1 MILKSY
7 IVENDL
13 SILQKFKTVLF
24 YGENEGAKDDFK
36 KKIIKGNND
45 SEIINIFHDEV
56 FKNKE
61 LLNNLTTN
69 ASLFSQKKV
78 IFIHEASDK
87 IFDLILDSIEN
98 IKEDTKIFIF
108 SNILEKK
115 SKLRNFCEKSDKVGI
130 IACYQDTEITLR
142 KYINTN
148 LKMCK
153 GLTPEITNIIIQNSN
168 LNRKIIKDEIVK
180 IQNYFVK
187 KTINKNDLEEL
198 LNINTNSHF
207 SELADAALKGNK
219 SELNKLMGE
228 IDFLQEETFFYLN
241 LITNKVFK
249 LKEIK
254 QENLDKRGED
264 LLLEKMKNKIFW
276 KDRPNFIAQLKK
288 WDKYKLENL
297 LKNITKTE
305 LILKRNSFIK
315 KDTLV
320 KNLLIEICDV
330 ASNAA

>member
-1 MILKSY
+1 
-7 IVENDL
+7 
-13 SILQKFKTVLF
+13 
-24 YGENEGAKDDFK
+24 
-36 KKIIKGNND
+36 
-45 SEIINIFHDEV
+45 
-56 FKNKE
+56 
-61 LLNNLTTN
+61 
-69 ASLFSQKKV
+69 
-78 IFIHEASDK
+78 
-87 IFDLILDSIEN
+87 
-98 IKEDTKIFIF
+98 
-108 SNILEKK
+108 
-115 SKLRNFCEKSDKVGI
+115 
-130 IACYQDTEITLR
+130 
-142 KYINTN
+142 
-148 LKMCK
+148 
-153 GLTPEITNIIIQNSN
+153 
-168 LNRKIIKDEIVK
+168 
-180 IQNYFVK
+180 
-187 KTINKNDLEEL
+187 
-198 LNINTNSHF
+198 
-207 SELADAALKGNK
+207 
-219 SELNKLMGE
+219 MGE